1 MKYFFPMLCVVVAGG
16 AGYMFEPKITPNLI
30 SDIKVKERVTVVNLD
45 EQEAE
50 KEKEKKAPALPK
62 VDPVPEPPPVAKVD
76 PVPMPPVP
84 QPPPDPEPVAQTDP
98 VPTPEP
104 TPEVTPPAP
113 TPAPSAA
120 QLSEAEIVSVMQESI
135 KSGRL
140 TEFTFE
146 QGVKWEAASEEEV
159 DGVKYQV
166 GLATF
171 RKETI
176 LGPLTT
182 MHAKALLKD
191 GKVAKWVWKTSGL
204 EIK

>member
-1 MKYFFPMLCVVVAGG
+1 MKYFFPMLCVVAAGG

-45 EQEAE
+45 EKEAAE
-50 KEKEKKAPALPK
+50 QEKEKKVEPALPK
-62 VDPVPEPPPVAKVD
+62 VDPAPEPPPVAKVD
-76 PVPMPPVP
+76 PAPMPPAP
-84 QPPPDPEPVAQTDP
+84 QPKPEPPPVAQTEP
-98 VPTPEP
+98 EPTPEP
-104 TPEVTPPAP
+104 TPEPPAPAP
-113 TPAPSAA
+113 TPAAT
-120 QLSEAEIVSVMQESI
+120 QLSETQIVSVMQESI
-135 KSGRL
+135 KSGKL

-146 QGVKWEAASEEEV
+146 QAVKWEAASDEEV